1 MLVALL
7 GLTERNQSATE
18 PATAIAEAR
27 TAVTT
32 DDRDATVGD
41 ATGASPPITTVAGPR
56 VERSLVCRI
65 AATVDEL
72 DAHYAIRQ
80 ASFVRHQGLFDG
92 SDIDDHDRDP
102 RTMHLVAI
110 CEPTGEVAGAVRCYA
125 RQDGVWFGG
134 RLVVSQAF
142 RASKLKVAPAL
153 VRAAEEHV
161 RSTGANTFLAYIQ
174 CRYAKLFEHI
184 GWVRIGGEVE
194 YAGTPHQLM
203 RPGWSEEPEGI
214 AETAAAGGPPP
225 PELPEAG

>member
-1 MLVALL
+1 MLACLL
-7 GLTERNQSATE
+7 DPATERTPATE
-18 PATAIAEAR
+18 LATAIAEAR
-27 TAVTT
+27 IAVTT
-32 DDRDATVGD
+32 DDRDGTVGD
-41 ATGASPPITTVAGPR
+41 SSEASPIIAVAGPR
-56 VERSLVCRI
+56 AERSLVCRI
-65 AATVDEL
+65 AATAEEL
-72 DAHYAIRQ
+72 DAHYAIRE

-125 RQDGVWFGG
+125 REDGVWFGG

-142 RASKLKVAPAL
+142 RTSKLKVAPAL

-161 RSTGANTFLAYIQ
+161 RSTGAKTFLAYIQ

-214 AETAAAGGPPP
+214 AEAAAAGGPPP
-225 PELPEAG
+225 PERPAAG